1 MLLSI
6 PEELSPEVV
15 AEVLVAMEA
24 LEEPEVQVVLEALEE
39 PEVLVVMEVWHCVRA
54 ITAVLGVAG
63 GACREPCIIALARL
77 EVLEVVE
84 EPEAMEAAEV
94 PEVQEV
100 LEELVQ
106 DGL

>member
-6 PEELSPEVV
+6 PEDLSPEAV
-15 AEVLVAMEA
+15 AEVLVAMGA
-24 LEEPEVQVVLEALEE
+24 LEDPEVQVVLEALEE
-39 PEVLVVMEVWHCVRA
+39 PEVLVELEVWRFVRV
-54 ITAVLGVAG
+54 ITAVLGAAG
-63 GACREPCIIALARL
+63 GACREPYIIALARL
-77 EVLEVVE
+77 EVLEVLE
-84 EPEAMEAAEV
+84 EPEAGEAAEV